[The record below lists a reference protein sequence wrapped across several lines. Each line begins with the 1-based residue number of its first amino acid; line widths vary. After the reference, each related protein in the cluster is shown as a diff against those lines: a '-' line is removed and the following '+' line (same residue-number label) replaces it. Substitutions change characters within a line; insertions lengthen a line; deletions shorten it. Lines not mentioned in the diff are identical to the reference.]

1 MQAPE
6 AGGEVPAFW
15 AWLQISCFRQLLS
28 YRLHHQQEEPQ
39 AADIFAQ
46 QPGHK
51 RASKSMEAQVDDFAD
66 LLVLEHDARQAD
78 PAAKEDE
85 KVQALADQISSLVD
99 VTQMWQKFFSLLE
112 SGRTGTACELL
123 VRVQA
128 ELGELDLTR
137 SAWP

>member
-1 MQAPE
+1 M
-6 AGGEVPAFW
+6 
-15 AWLQISCFRQLLS
+15 
-28 YRLHHQQEEPQ
+28 
-39 AADIFAQ
+39 
-46 QPGHK
+46 
-51 RASKSMEAQVDDFAD
+51 DDFAD